1 MRGWILAAGLACMA
15 PAVAKE
21 KPQVAAE
28 LVGTNGFVFVE
39 APKGGL
45 GGLHVRRLAGGDGA
59 SIATPVGTPSV
70 PAAEQFGYWLP
81 PGRYKVT
88 GWSRY
93 RQEDGP
99 EFEVEA
105 GRVTDLGSVVPV
117 NLGGYEIVLLP
128 VRHQEN
134 EKDLEIAISPFKSL
148 LKNSEPIR
156 WNAAVV
162 PAPAV
167 IGQPSSG
174 LGLIADLLL
183 AYDHKVNKPSTLKR
197 LKDEKDPKAFLQ
209 IARTVTPPL
218 QDEPALAPDGTAWF
232 PADLG
237 TLRRR
242 TPDGHWDSVNIDTLR
257 QILAVEY
264 DQGRLL
270 TGSDDGHI
278 RLSTDNGAHWSEL
291 KTLAPLESI
300 IDIDHGDGTWIAV
313 TTGKYEDPNAPRGSG
328 LVVAMPDTQSVH
340 MRVYLGK
347 RADLSDMSLSKEFTL
362 TPKDQIGWLG
372 ARGQL
377 VNGRYYVNAGN
388 ALERLD
394 IASGAWAAI
403 TPGDRVST
411 HYVDPKSGTLS
422 AFWSQGAFSKVYLS
436 ADGGDHWNRIGR
448 PSYVILDVQM
458 DAPNRGWASR
468 MNMGAFSGT
477 WETYSYI
484 QPKDDWDKSGE
495 APFSC
500 RPMRYSGDAAPICI
514 TTGASIFGLHDG
526 KWEVEFSAN

>member
-1 MRGWILAAGLACMA
+1 MGSAA
-15 PAVAKE
+15 AKE
-21 KPQVAAE
+21 KPQVAAD
-28 LVGTNGFVFVE
+28 LAGTHGFVFVE

-45 GGLHVRRLAGGDGA
+45 GALYVKSLASGDGA
-59 SIATPVGTPSV
+59 IISTPVGAPTK
-70 PAAEQFGYWLP
+70 PAAEQFGYWLL

-88 GWSRY
+88 GWPNHP
-93 RQEDGP
+93 QADGP

-105 GRVTDLGSVVPV
+105 GRVTDLGSMVPV
-117 NLGGYEIVLLP
+117 NLGGYEVVLLP
-128 VRHQEN
+128 VRHPEN
-134 EKDLEIAISPFKSL
+134 ENDLETAIAPIKAL
-148 LKNSEPIR
+148 LKNPEPIR
-156 WNAAVV
+156 WNASSV
-162 PAPAV
+162 PAPATT
-167 IGQPSSG
+167 GQRASG

-183 AYDHKVNKPSTLKR
+183 AYDHKVNKPSTIQH

-209 IARTVTPPL
+209 IARTVMPPL

-270 TGSDDGHI
+270 AGSDDGHI
-278 RLSTDNGAHWSEL
+278 RLSSDNGAHWSEL
-291 KTLAPLESI
+291 KTLAPLESV
-300 IDIDHGDGTWIAV
+300 IDIDHGDGTWIVV
-313 TTGKYEDPNAPRGSG
+313 TTEKFSDPNAPRGGG
-328 LVVAMPDTQSVH
+328 LVAAMPGTQSVH
-340 MRVYLGK
+340 MRMYSGK
-347 RADLSDMSLSKEFTL
+347 RDDLSDLALSKEFTL
-362 TPKDQIGWLG
+362 TPKDQIGWMG

-377 VNGRYYVNAGN
+377 FNGKYYVNAGN

-394 IASGAWAAI
+394 ITSGTWTLI

-411 HYVDPKSGTLS
+411 HYVDPKTGTLS
-422 AFWSQGAFSKVYLS
+422 AFWSQGAFSKVFLS
-436 ADGGDHWNRIGR
+436 MDGGDHWNQIGR
-448 PSYVILDVQM
+448 PSYVIIDVQM
-458 DAPNRGWASR
+458 NAPDRGWASR

-477 WETYSYI
+477 WETYSFV
-484 QPKDDWDKSGE
+484 QSKNDWDKTGE

-500 RPMRYSGDAAPICI
+500 RPMRYSADTAPICI
-514 TTGASIFGLHDG
+514 TTGASILGLHDG